1 MALEGVRYGSVS
13 NPSWLWEE
21 SITSK
26 RLALASPVF
35 KNLKH
40 KKKVNNM
47 SKYFGQKHQYLKLGK

>member
-21 SITSK
+21 SVTSK
-26 RLALASPVF
+26 RLALASPGF
-35 KNLKH
+35 KNLKC

-47 SKYFGQKHQYLKLGK
+47 LKSF